1 MGETTS
7 SFFLAIK
14 NKALKKLSYIL
25 YVLLLLSFTNCKKI
39 DTRNFSYWQ
48 VNQDKFS
55 SNNVRLEQGKA
66 VTVLACS
73 DNGNN
78 FTIYSEYS
86 RINTPGTYA
95 IKQSSS
101 NNPDS
106 ISVSFYYKGNCYI
119 SMHSGYLVA
128 GSVNGKIQ
136 CTLAPTWFSNYYDS
150 KDTVLINGTFNEP

>member
-1 MGETTS
+1 MKHS
-7 SFFLAIK
+7 P
-14 NKALKKLSYIL
+14 
-25 YVLLLLSFTNCKKI
+25 LLLLFIFILSFANCKKK
-39 DTRNFSYWQ
+39 DMRNYSYWQ

-86 RINTPGTYA
+86 RIKIPGTYA

-106 ISVSFYYKGNCYI
+106 ISAGFYYKGKCYI

-136 CTLAPTWFSNYYDS
+136 CTLAPTWFSNYYDT
-150 KDTVLINGTFNEP
+150 KDSVLINGTFNEP

>member
-1 MGETTS
+1 MKPS
-7 SFFLAIK
+7 P
-14 NKALKKLSYIL
+14 
-25 YVLLLLSFTNCKKI
+25 LLLLFIFLLSFANCKKK
-39 DTRNFSYWQ
+39 DMRNYSYWQ

-55 SNNVRLEQGKA
+55 SNNVRLEQGKV

-86 RINTPGTYA
+86 RIKIPGTYA

-106 ISVSFYYKGNCYI
+106 ISVGFYYKGNCYI
-119 SMHSGYLVA
+119 SMHSGYLVS
-128 GSVNGKIQ
+128 GSVNGKNTMYIS
-136 CTLAPTWFSNYYDS
+136 TYMVFKL
-150 KDTVLINGTFNEP
+150 L